1 MAVVRPAGPEDA
13 EAIAA
18 LMDELDR
25 FYGADLVEPVEQRAA
40 QIRATVLSSLPPAH
54 VLLAWEGNQPVGLAT
69 YSFLWPAA
77 GVTQSLY
84 LKELYVAADHR
95 RRGVGELLLQ
105 HVCQVALDY
114 DCSRV
119 EWTTDDGNRHA
130 QAFYEEL
137 GVAKNHA
144 KIVYRLE
151 GASIAK
157 FANPDA

>member
-1 MAVVRPAGPEDA
+1 MVRPAGTDDA
-13 EAIAA
+13 EAIAI

-25 FYGADLVEPVEQRAA
+25 FYGADEVEPVEQRAEK
-40 QIRATVLSSLPPAH
+40 IRTTVFRPPSPAY
-54 VLLAWEGNQPVGLAT
+54 VLLAWEDSEPVGLAT

-95 RRGVGELLLQ
+95 RRGIGELLMR

-119 EWTTDDGNRHA
+119 EWTTDDDNRLA
-130 QAFYEEL
+130 QAFYDEL
-137 GVAKNHA
+137 GVPKNHA

-151 GASIAK
+151 DALIANL
-157 FANPDA
+157 ANPDA

>member
-1 MAVVRPAGPEDA
+1 MVQPAGPEDA
-13 EAIAA
+13 DAIAV

-25 FYGADLVEPVEQRAA
+25 FYGADQVEPIEQRAEE
-40 QIRATVLSSLPPAH
+40 IRATVFRSPPPAH

-95 RRGVGELLLQ
+95 RRGVGELLMQ
-105 HVCQVALDY
+105 NVYQVALDY

-119 EWTTDDGNRHA
+119 EWTTDDDNRLA
-130 QAFYEEL
+130 QAFYDEL
-137 GVAKNHA
+137 GVPKSHA
-144 KIVYRLE
+144 KIVYRLDD
-151 GASIAK
+151 ALIANL
-157 FANPDA
+157 ANPDA